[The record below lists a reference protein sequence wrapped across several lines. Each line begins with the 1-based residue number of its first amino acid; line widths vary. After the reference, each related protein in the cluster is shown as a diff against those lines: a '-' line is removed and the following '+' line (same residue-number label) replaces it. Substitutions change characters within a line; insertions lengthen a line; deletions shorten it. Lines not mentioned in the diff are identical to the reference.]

1 MYWFFYLSISL
12 SIYLCISII
21 KYSVFM
27 FMKKQKNTHKTVVSE
42 KLTPKLKP
50 SPTSCSWSHKSC
62 NSETSP
68 AGSSISTGGTST
80 EGTATACTA
89 RPAWP
94 AWPVVVSTGGFTTV
108 GFLGFL
114 GEASKGKLFFCWELA
129 TSQREAFV
137 VFYPVLFSYSI
148 CFFSGPNQTSKKK
161 HAARLLKKLMQTI

>member
-1 MYWFFYLSISL
+1 MYWFFYLSTSL

-27 FMKKQKNTHKTVVSE
+27 FMKKQKNTHKNGGLWKAHTQAGP
-42 KLTPKLKP
+42 LL
-50 SPTSCSWSHKSC
+50 TSCSWSHKSC

-68 AGSSISTGGTST
+68 AGSSTGGTST

-94 AWPVVVSTGGFTTV
+94 AWPVVVSTGGFTAV

-114 GEASKGKLFFCWELA
+114 GEASKGKLFFGWELA

-161 HAARLLKKLMQTI
+161 HAARLLRKLIRTI